1 MYKDGETY
9 MLVIEW
15 DTGEKPD
22 PDDLE
27 QPETCGAYEYAE
39 AVAPEELV
47 KADGL
52 QLWHGWVWTKS
63 GPTDRPARKV
73 CPFSDYVSKFE
84 L

>member
-1 MYKDGETY
+1 MKKSSNVSRFKWNIRKANAA
-9 MLVIEW
+9 M
-15 DTGEKPD
+15 
-22 PDDLE
+22 
-27 QPETCGAYEYAE
+27 
-39 AVAPEELV
+39 ELV